1 MKYPEIRQKG
11 ESDEDYARRISK
23 LPILSPNTILRA
35 VFPAV
40 RLDTLRYIKDC
51 ARSEFPNSFPPED
64 NKGIPFIDP
73 EDISTKAF
81 AKWVAEEDIFET
93 LRSLTEKP
101 SPTAELFIEL
111 VNRKASSNGSK
122 KVKRKKPHSSTDRG
136 RLNDFK
142 NETFI
147 PLVEQV
153 VKENPDW
160 RNHQILAHKKVDD
173 ALDKCGFPEGKPSKK
188 AIKDWICIARNN
200 VGVKAKV
207 GRPTNQTSSLN
218 TPEKS

>member
-1 MKYPEIRQKG
+1 MKYPEGQQKD
-11 ESDEDYARRISK
+11 ESREVYIRRISK
-23 LPILSPNTILRA
+23 FPTLSPNTILRVVFRKA
-35 VFPAV
+35 NKDNLQRIKGWARPVFPKA
-40 RLDTLRYIKDC
+40 
-51 ARSEFPNSFPPED
+51 FPPED
-64 NKGIPFIDP
+64 SNGIPFINP
-73 EDISTKAF
+73 ENISTKEF
-81 AKWVAEEDIFET
+81 ANWVVEENIFEAWV
-93 LRSLTEKP
+93 SLGQKV
-101 SPTAELFIEL
+101 SPFAELFIEL
-111 VNRKASSNGSK
+111 VNGKAIDSKQVSK
-122 KVKRKKPHSSTDRG
+122 KAKRKKPHSSTDRG

-218 TPEKS
+218 TP

>member
-1 MKYPEIRQKG
+1 MRNHEKKHNG
-11 ESDEDYARRISK
+11 ESREDFVERISK

-35 VFPAV
+35 VFPTV

-111 VNRKASSNGSK
+111 VNGKASSNGSK
-122 KVKRKKPHSSTDRG
+122 KVKRKKPDPTTDNG
-136 RLNDFK
+136 KLEYLK
-142 NETFI
+142 TEVFI
-147 PLVEQV
+147 PLVKKL
-153 VKENPDW
+153 VKKNPKW
-160 RNHQILAHKKVDD
+160 QYSQISKNSEVKD
-173 ALDKCGFPEGKPSKK
+173 ALANSGLPKGTPSVD
-188 AIKDWICIARNN
+188 AIKKWICIARK
-200 VGVKAKV
+200 KAFVNPPV
-207 GRPTNQTSSLN
+207 GRPSN
-218 TPEKS
+218 